1 MIVFM
6 LMLGPLVISILVKA
20 INSIVLVVSFISVK
34 LTSCPAKKRKK
45 KKILVKRPKISA
57 QPWISFGYTNLFD
70 LHTNSDGEG
79 QNYQENS
86 IEAESKMQIRQT
98 DSYREGTL

>member
-34 LTSCPAKKRKK
+34 LTSCPHGKK
-45 KKILVKRPKISA
+45 KKKKKKL
-57 QPWISFGYTNLFD
+57 FGLGNL
-70 LHTNSDGEG
+70 EKG
-79 QNYQENS
+79 QRL
-86 IEAESKMQIRQT
+86 A
-98 DSYREGTL
+98 